1 MKKESEIKNIID
13 AELESNLH
21 VLLDPKKKNSFSPN
35 RIKVWKELVS
45 ERIYKHC
52 FTNNQK

>member
-52 FTNNQK
+52 FTDNQK